1 MKFVRNNFVDGI
13 IKPVLTKKVT
23 IIFSYQIRLSLLMRL
38 GKENCRFSAVKVLYI
53 FSIMI
58 GHEIKYHEY
67 IHMLQ
72 LDKTLANVFS
82 LKILK
87 TKINVLIKLH

>member
-1 MKFVRNNFVDGI
+1 
-13 IKPVLTKKVT
+13 
-23 IIFSYQIRLSLLMRL
+23 
-38 GKENCRFSAVKVLYI
+38 
-53 FSIMI
+53 MI

-82 LKILK
+82 LQILK
-87 TKINVLIKLH
+87 TKMNVLIKLHPHNHIDYKN